1 MEKLKVNGKVYP
13 IKELDWEYLVVCDM
27 EGINANRISGVAG
40 LTMFVAYC
48 SGLDREEAGKEINDH
63 VMNGGSLPELVD
75 LYKKTL
81 SESGFFRRLLGQT
94 EDSEETVEEETEESP
109 KKNTKAKKVSE

>member
-1 MEKLKVNGKVYP
+1 MGYEWWFTAL
-13 IKELDWEYLVVCDM
+13 EFWL
-27 EGINANRISGVAG
+27 
-40 LTMFVAYC
+40 
-48 SGLDREEAGKEINDH
+48 
-63 VMNGGSLPELVD
+63 D
-75 LYKKTL
+75 LYQKTL